1 MEEKQRSPDVQGNI
15 LDRAFGWI
23 SPKLGYAR
31 MAWRNAMRSAYQAGE
46 VSGRSEGWV
55 PVNAK
60 AEQVNQPQRDLIRAR
75 SRYAERNSDIVG
87 GPLGVLERNI
97 VSTGFRV
104 QPNTG
109 NEKLDKAIADYFT
122 EWQKPE
128 NCDITGAQAFW
139 EMCQMSIR
147 RTSVDGGILYIKVY
161 QNTGRFPY
169 QLQARE
175 VDDLDSASQFR
186 RGDNYIVNGIEVNA
200 YQRPVAYWL
209 KDVSPDGWDT
219 GIAKRIEASHVIA
232 LWKKTLPSQIR
243 EMSMLAPTIMR
254 ANDTEE
260 YLEAVSIKE
269 KILASLSVFIKRL
282 LPSGLVGRGNSPAVS
297 SSDYDQKTGYKK
309 KRVSPGLIMELQPG
323 DDVTSVIPT
332 GQASNAKEFVAMHQR
347 LIGSGQGLSY
357 EATSRDMSEVN
368 YSSAR
373 QGFLEDQRTYGCW
386 QQWLIDHKLTLVYR
400 DVITAGVLAGELKIP
415 GFFLQPEKYLR
426 HTWIEPGWSWIDPVK
441 EITANMKA
449 IESGQDNLSNVC
461 ARVGYD
467 WREILEQRAKEVA
480 YQKELEHK
488 YEISMNIGGGS
499 VAAGTKPSAPMGKE
513 P

>member
-1 MEEKQRSPDVQGNI
+1 MEEKQRSPDLQGNI
-15 LDRAFGWI
+15 LDRAIAWI

-31 MAWRNAMRSAYQAGE
+31 MAWRSAVRGAYQAGE
-46 VSGRSEGWV
+46 VSRRSEGWM

-60 AEQVNQPQRDLIRAR
+60 AEQVNQPERALIRAR
-75 SRYAERNSDIVG
+75 GRYAERNSDIVG
-87 GPLGVLERNI
+87 GPLGVLERNV

-109 NEKLDKAIADYFT
+109 NKKLDKAIVEYFT

-139 EMCQMSIR
+139 ELCQMVPR
-147 RTSVDGGILYIKVY
+147 RTTVDGGLLFIKVY
-161 QNTGRFPY
+161 KSSSRFPY

-200 YQRPVAYWL
+200 QQRPQAYWL
-209 KDVSPDGWDT
+209 KESTPDGWDT
-219 GIAKRIEASHVIA
+219 GQAVRVVADKVIS

-243 EMSMLAPTIMR
+243 EMPLLAPTIMR

-260 YLEAVSIKE
+260 YLEAVSVKE

-282 LPSGLVGRGNSPAVS
+282 LPGGNGPGRGAQSGNNP
-297 SSDYDQKTGYKK
+297 DYDPKTGYKK

-323 DDVTSVIPT
+323 DDVSAVIPT
-332 GQASNAKEFVAMHQR
+332 GQASNAKEFVTLHQR

-357 EATSRDMSEVN
+357 EATSRDLSEVN
-368 YSSAR
+368 YSSIR
-373 QGFLEDQRTYGCW
+373 QGYLEDQRTYGCW
-386 QQWLIDHKLTLVYR
+386 QQWLIDHLLSPVYA
-400 DVITAGVLAGELKIP
+400 DVVTAGVLAGELKIP
-415 GFFLQPEKYLR
+415 DFETNKRKYLR
-426 HTWIEPGWSWIDPVK
+426 HTWIEPGWSWVDPLK
-441 EITANMKA
+441 EIMANTKA
-449 IESGQDNLSNVC
+449 IDSGQDNLTNIC

-467 WREILEQRAKEVA
+467 YREIAEQRAQELA
-480 YQKELEHK
+480 FLKELEQK
-488 YEISMNIGGGS
+488 YGITMTGGGV
-499 VAAGTKPSAPMGKE
+499 VAAVTKPSAQVGK
-513 P
+513 

>member
-1 MEEKQRSPDVQGNI
+1 MIIEEKQRSPDTQGNI
-15 LDRAFGWI
+15 LDRAIAWV
-23 SPKLGYAR
+23 SPHLGYAR
-31 MAWRNAMRSAYQAGE
+31 LAWRAAMRGAYQAGE
-46 VSGRSEGWV
+46 VSRRSEGWV

-60 AEQVNQPQRDLIRAR
+60 AEQVNQPERALIRAR
-75 SRYAERNSDIVG
+75 GRYAERNSDIVG
-87 GPLGVLERNI
+87 GPLGVLERNV

-104 QPNTG
+104 QANTG
-109 NEKLDKAIADYFT
+109 NKDIDTAIEDYFM
-122 EWQKPE
+122 EWQKPQ

-139 EMCQMSIR
+139 EMCQMTVR
-147 RTSVDGGILYIKVY
+147 RTSVDGGLLFVKVY
-161 QNTGRFPY
+161 QTGGRFPY

-186 RGDNYIVNGIEVNA
+186 RGNNYIVNGIEVNA

-209 KDVSPDGWDT
+209 KDSSPDGWDT
-219 GIAKRIEASHVIA
+219 GIAQRISAKRVIA

-243 EMSMLAPTIMR
+243 EMSLLAPTIMR

-269 KILASLSVFIKRL
+269 KILASLSIFIKRL
-282 LPSGLVGRGNSPAVS
+282 LPGGGVGRGTTPAGTNP
-297 SSDYDQKTGYKK
+297 DYDPKTGYKK

-323 DDVTSVIPT
+323 DDVSAVVPT

-347 LIGSGQGLSY
+347 LIGAGQGLSY

-386 QQWLIDHKLTLVYR
+386 QQWLIDHKLTEVYR

-415 GFFLQPEKYLR
+415 DFFQNQEKYLR

-441 EITANMKA
+441 EITANTKA
-449 IESGQDNLSNVC
+449 IESGQDNLANIC

-467 WREILEQRAKEVA
+467 WREILEQRAKELT
-480 YQKELEHK
+480 YRKELEQR
-488 YEISMNIGGGS
+488 YGISMTEGGGPI
-499 VAAGTKPSAPMGKE
+499 AAGTKPSAQVGK
-513 P
+513 